1 MEEIDGDRLETTFGT
16 FLKIGNVAA
25 GTEGPG
31 PACEYQAADRVQV
44 LGLAQRAGHFGIHR
58 LCQRVLLFR
67 TVQPDHANAILVRY
81 QNLVRHGSP
90 AAQIGMPSLW
100 EGSRLPLDYS
110 RHHWCMAARAAVR
123 NGMSGAVDAPQSLIG
138 VKPEIMLRPRVAA
151 VSRRKSQFG
160 GAEPSGKG
168 ADFDSAMRRFE
179 SSRPSQGF
187 LAVISYLG
195 FAALSSRVSFCM
207 SFRPSFCIDVRSTFD
222 TRCACRLRVAVRAR
236 SNVSFA

>member
-1 MEEIDGDRLETTFGT
+1 MEEIDGDRLETTFGA

-67 TVQPDHANAILVRY
+67 TIQPDHANAILVRY

-123 NGMSGAVDAPQSLIG
+123 KGMPGAVDAPQSLIG
-138 VKPEIMLRPRVAA
+138 VKPEIMLRPAWRQYAGAKASSVG
-151 VSRRKSQFG
+151 RSQVVRQRILIPPCG
-160 GAEPSGKG
+160 GSNPPAP
-168 ADFDSAMRRFE
+168 A
-179 SSRPSQGF
+179 
-187 LAVISYLG
+187 SYSL
-195 FAALSSRVSFCM
+195 
-207 SFRPSFCIDVRSTFD
+207 
-222 TRCACRLRVAVRAR
+222 
-236 SNVSFA
+236 